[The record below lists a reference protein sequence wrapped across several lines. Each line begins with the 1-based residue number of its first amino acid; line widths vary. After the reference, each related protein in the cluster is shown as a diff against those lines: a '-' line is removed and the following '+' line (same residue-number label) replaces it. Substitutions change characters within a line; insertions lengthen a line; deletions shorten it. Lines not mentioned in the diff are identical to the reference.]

1 MENFRKQLFN
11 RQILLV
17 AGLLLAAAALVF
29 TGRFEKGTTAP
40 ESLRGFIDGFQV
52 GIAMGLL
59 AVLLI
64 FAVKHFLAIR
74 NPDRMKKLYIAET
87 DERRLFIKQK
97 TGDIGMNIISYGLVV
112 GTAVAGNIND
122 TVFLTLLGA
131 CLFVTA
137 VRGFLKIFYNKKY

>member
-1 MENFRKQLFN
+1 MENFKKQLFS
-11 RQILLV
+11 RQVLLI
-17 AGLLLAAAALVF
+17 AGLLFATAALVF
-29 TGRFEKGTTAP
+29 TGRFEKEAAAP
-40 ESLRGFIDGFQV
+40 ENLRGFIDGFQI
-52 GIAMGLL
+52 GIAAGLL
-59 AVLLI
+59 AVLLM

-112 GTAVAGNIND
+112 GTAIAGNIHD

-131 CLFVTA
+131 SLFVTT
-137 VRGFLKIFYNKKY
+137 VRAFLKIYYNIKY